1 MGPTEKAT
9 TSQKEVK
16 MINQNSSQEAK
27 VVFIKT
33 NELHE
38 TSKFVEL
45 FGQDALLKFVEVTKE
60 NCGVF
65 PVVIDSQGK
74 VLIGNAR
81 LFAAK
86 AMSLDFLPTIR
97 QELLTAEE
105 INAFSHIAMQF
116 AYSYGLGPNFLAVEL
131 QELKAIGLN
140 MKFLIQNED
149 EEDGFTTV

>member
-1 MGPTEKAT
+1 MT
-9 TSQKEVK
+9 
-16 MINQNSSQEAK
+16 NQRTPFEAK

-38 TSKFVEL
+38 APEFVEL
-45 FGQDALLKFVEVTKE
+45 FGQEALLKFAENTKE
-60 NCGVF
+60 NCGIF
-65 PVVIDSQGK
+65 PVVINSRGE
-74 VLIGNAR
+74 VVVGNAR

-86 AMSLDFLPTIR
+86 AMNLDFLPTIR

-131 QELKAIGLN
+131 KELKAIGLN
-140 MKFLIQNED
+140 MKFLIQNGD
-149 EEDGFTTV
+149 EEDGFTAV